1 MNDLFT
7 TWTSYVKIWKNNII
21 LRINTKENMRRLM
34 FSFLCFIQVLRVKVS
49 HAQMSRIG
57 YWELAHGQ
65 TYSSEDVY
73 GERRD
78 NEQLCCEWSAWLT
91 CSVVSTPFSALCI
104 ANEYASNANPLV
116 WYFLNGAFGMF
127 D

>member
-1 MNDLFT
+1 M
-7 TWTSYVKIWKNNII
+7 
-21 LRINTKENMRRLM
+21 NTKENMRRLM

-73 GERRD
+73 GERRI
-78 NEQLCCEWSAWLT
+78 NEQLCCEWRHGSD
-91 CSVVSTPFSALCI
+91 VVLITILGHKA
-104 ANEYASNANPLV
+104 
-116 WYFLNGAFGMF
+116 
-127 D
+127 